1 MKARLLKRISFVG
14 KSLLWSVILYMA
26 FVLTFNWDDVAT
38 GFQQYRNNLPVTNAV
53 VANEIPSS
61 GTKHSVL
68 VAAIKTVVAEFGKVA
83 AAIHN

>member
-1 MKARLLKRISFVG
+1 MKARLLKRVSFVG

-38 GFQQYRNNLPVTNAV
+38 GFQQYRNNLPITKAV
-53 VANEIPSS
+53 VASEIPS

-83 AAIHN
+83 AAIPN